1 MSTPTPTTSAGLSLD
16 GSMAQTGLWR
26 SKAGTNLAMAGL
38 LWCWLFGELWF
49 EWSVSEQYGYGLFVP
64 FLGAYLLWLRVED
77 CPAPQPSGRTHALP
91 GFLACAALAQYPLA
105 ILYGA
110 NADWRPLAWGEAL
123 LAFGGSIWLL
133 AHWGGRPW
141 VRHFTPAL
149 ALFLFAVPWPSK
161 WQSLLVNT
169 LMNLVAAATVEALNW
184 FGHPAVQHE
193 HIIQLS
199 QNVYVGV
206 EEACSGVRSV
216 QSTLMAGWLVGELWR
231 YRPWGR
237 VVLMFW
243 AAGVAIL
250 FNLGRTL
257 SLSLLAASRGAEV
270 MEEYHDAAGYLV
282 FGLSFATVLAGA
294 WYARPRQK
302 KPALSE
308 KNSSAGGVPPA

>member
-1 MSTPTPTTSAGLSLD
+1 
-16 GSMAQTGLWR
+16 
-26 SKAGTNLAMAGL
+26 MAGL